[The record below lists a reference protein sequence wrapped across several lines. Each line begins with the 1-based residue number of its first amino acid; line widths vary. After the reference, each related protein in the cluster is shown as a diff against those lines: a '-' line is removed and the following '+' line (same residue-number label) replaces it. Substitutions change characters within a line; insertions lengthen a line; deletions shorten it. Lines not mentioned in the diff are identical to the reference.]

1 MNIHELV
8 ANKRTLVMVSGKWC
22 CTKLL
27 KALPATVS
35 LASKPLTFG
44 EGDLQYQADYSIQS
58 FLFQFIVH
66 SYQWVSLN
74 TSAPVTL
81 NKTEQSPCG
90 TVRIEARGLVALGSH
105 SWPPA
110 LLLVLCLFSLWG
122 IQRCSC
128 WIELQPS
135 AEQINHLTL
144 APPSVPHLPSPAPLP
159 ASTFLPPVGRQA
171 GPC

>member
-8 ANKRTLVMVSGKWC
+8 ANKRPLVMVSGKLC

-35 LASKPLTFG
+35 LASRPGNFG

-58 FLFQFIVH
+58 FHFQLIVH

-81 NKTEQSPCG
+81 TKTEQSPCV
-90 TVRIEARGLVALGSH
+90 TVSIEASGLVALGSH
-105 SWPPA
+105 S
-110 LLLVLCLFSLWG
+110 
-122 IQRCSC
+122 
-128 WIELQPS
+128 
-135 AEQINHLTL
+135 
-144 APPSVPHLPSPAPLP
+144 
-159 ASTFLPPVGRQA
+159 
-171 GPC
+171 